1 MIFGDILIYSRTLE
15 EHLSHLRA
23 VMSRLI
29 EAGLK
34 LKPTKCVFVH
44 EEVSYLGHVITS
56 KGLQVSDQHVE
67 GVRNLPRPKG
77 IKEVRQFS
85 GLCSFYR
92 KFVPSFIKIAQP
104 LHSLTSKNT
113 QFVWSKDC

>member
-1 MIFGDILIYSRTLE
+1 MDVNPRAGQGFVTAYIGDILIYSRTLE
-15 EHLSHLRA
+15 EHLSYLRA

-77 IKEVRQFS
+77 IKGVRQFS
-85 GLCSFYR
+85 GLCSKVCPF
-92 KFVPSFIKIAQP
+92 
-104 LHSLTSKNT
+104 L
-113 QFVWSKDC
+113 C